1 MDKDT
6 PPFPYDRWRP
16 GQRETAESLAEAIK
30 NGNVFVLSAP
40 TGFGKTAAIIYG
52 LLKAEADKVLYLVR
66 TRNEIIPVLREL
78 QRFRVDKAVFLF
90 SARRMCPL
98 LEAETVDIEDFWSTC
113 KILRLQG
120 ECRYYNGIANIDVDD
135 IEEVIV
141 KSSSPFQAIK
151 LLGRLGLCP
160 FFALKMLIGR
170 SVFIVATYPYLFN
183 KDIFTSTFE
192 PLTYEDFHIVIDE
205 AHSLLSIQSILEA
218 RLSQEDIRYA
228 LEEIKKYNLPVDVQR
243 RLEKLHRIVSNFV
256 LKSRGLQRVDLEQ
269 LREIMDEPGLWS
281 DVAFEI
287 RVARLREI
295 LESNSKKIVVRL
307 GTTKIERFASLLFQ
321 DGVGT
326 YVSVNSK
333 GSKILIVTPLE
344 PCTVTSEPLSRA
356 KSVILSSGTMLPGD
370 YIRNILC
377 IKGKSIVVYDVED
390 RHMEASSFATR
401 YTIVTLELTSKY
413 LFRSNEMY
421 TLYAQYIIEA
431 YRLLRKSMLV
441 VYPSYEFMSSIVRS
455 LRNLAR
461 YEPLNLLVEDRD
473 TVLDNVVDHVKKRK
487 TLINAVAGGKLTEG
501 VEFLGE
507 DYSSLI
513 GLVFIAGL
521 PYPQPDDYLE
531 DQLKALSSRL
541 GIMNAKNYLYDVF
554 AVIRTRQSIG
564 RAQRSPKDRV
574 IVVLGDYRFLRKNI
588 REQLRIPIN
597 KAVSNIAEYVT
608 IIARV
613 AEQFGL

>member
-1 MDKDT
+1 MDNDT
-6 PPFPYDRWRP
+6 LLFPYDRWRP
-16 GQRETAESLAEAIK
+16 GQREAAESLAEAVKDGSIFIL
-30 NGNVFVLSAP
+30 NAP
-40 TGFGKTAAIIYG
+40 TGFGKTAVIIYG
-52 LLKAEADKVLYLVR
+52 LLKAGADKVLYLVR

-78 QRFRVDKAVFLF
+78 QRFKVGKAVFLF

-98 LEAETVDIEDFWSTC
+98 LKAENVNIEDFWSTC

-120 ECRYYNGIANIDVDD
+120 ECKYYNGIADIDVDD

-151 LLGRLGLCP
+151 LLEGLGLCP
-160 FFALKMLIGR
+160 FSALKMLIGR

-192 PLTYEDFHIVIDE
+192 PLSYEDFHIVIDE
-205 AHSLLSIQSILEA
+205 AHSLLNIQSILET

-228 LEEIKKYNLPVDVQR
+228 LEEIRRYKLPVDVQG
-243 RLEKLHRIVSNFV
+243 RLEELYKIMSNFV
-256 LKSRGLQRVDLEQ
+256 LKSRGMQRVDLER
-269 LREIMDEPGLWS
+269 LREIMEEPGLWS

-287 RVARLREI
+287 RVARLREL
-295 LESNSKKIVVRL
+295 LEGNSKKIIVRL
-307 GTTKIERFASLLFQ
+307 GISKVERFASLLFQ
-321 DGVGT
+321 DGVGA
-326 YVSVNSK
+326 YISVDNR
-333 GSKILIVTPLE
+333 GSKMLIITPLE
-344 PCTVTSEPLSRA
+344 PCIVTSEPLSRA
-356 KSVILSSGTMLPGD
+356 KSVVLSSGTMLPGN
-370 YIRNILC
+370 YIRDILC
-377 IKGKSIVVYDVED
+377 IKGKSIIVYDVEG
-390 RHMEASSFATR
+390 RHMEALSFATR

-421 TLYAQYIIEA
+421 TLYARYIVEA

-441 VYPSYEFMSSIVRS
+441 VYPSYEFMDNIVRG

-473 TVLDNVVDHVKKRK
+473 TVLDNVVDYVKKRK
-487 TLINAVAGGKLTEG
+487 TIINAVAGGKLTEG

-541 GIMNAKNYLYDVF
+541 GIHDAKNNLYDIF

-564 RAQRSPKDRV
+564 RAQRSPNDKV
-574 IVVLGDYRFLRKNI
+574 IIVLGDYRFLKKSI
-588 REQLRIPIN
+588 REQLRIPVN
-597 KAVSNIAEYVT
+597 KTLSNIAEYIT
-608 IIARV
+608 IISRV
-613 AEQFGL
+613 AELFGL